1 MKNKIII
8 ASIILLGITVV
19 APAQDL
25 SAYIAQAE
33 AHNPA
38 LQAYALRYDLAQE
51 QVNEENNLPDTEF
64 GVGYF
69 VETPETRVGAQRAR
83 FSVKQM
89 LPWFGTIAKRQEYQN
104 ALADNEYL
112 EYVIAKR
119 KLSLEVAQSYYQLYG
134 IQAQE
139 QVVQQ
144 NLDLLDRFK
153 ELALNA
159 VEVAEASV
167 VDVLKLEMRQNE
179 LNAQLA
185 ILDERKRA
193 AAVQFKNT
201 LNVTQD
207 TPIQLVD
214 SLTIPQLETSDSME
228 ALETNPELLKYDAL
242 YKSITQAELLNQ
254 QESAP
259 KWGVGLDYI
268 PVSERTDLFSADNG
282 KDIVMPMV
290 SVSVPIFNSKYKSVT
305 RQNELRQQRI
315 TAEKEQ
321 RLKYL
326 ENLLAEAKQYRNA
339 ARINFNAQQ
348 QNIAQAQDAE
358 AILLKSYETGTID
371 FSDVLDIQEL
381 QLSFQRK
388 QIQAVQDFYE
398 QTALINYLTNN

>member
-8 ASIILLGITVV
+8 ASIILLGTTVV

-25 SAYIAQAE
+25 SAYIAKAE
-33 AHNPA
+33 AQNPA

-51 QVNEENNLPDTEF
+51 QVNEVNSLPDTEF

-134 IQAQE
+134 IHAEE

-193 AAVQFKNT
+193 AALQFKNI
-201 LNVTQD
+201 LNVAQD

-214 SLTIPQLETSDSME
+214 SLTIPQLETSDSTE

-254 QESAP
+254 QESVP

-268 PVSERTDLFSADNG
+268 PVSERTDLFPADNG

-305 RQNELRQQRI
+305 RQNEIRQQRI

>member
-8 ASIILLGITVV
+8 ASIILLGTTVV

-33 AHNPA
+33 AQNPA

-51 QVNEENNLPDTEF
+51 QVNEVNSLPDTEF

-134 IQAQE
+134 IHAEE

-193 AAVQFKNT
+193 AAVQFKNI
-201 LNVTQD
+201 LNVAQE

-214 SLTIPQLETSDSME
+214 SLTIPQLETSDSID
-228 ALETNPELLKYDAL
+228 ALETNPELLKYDAR
-242 YKSITQAELLNQ
+242 YKSISQAELLNQ

-268 PVSERTDLFSADNG
+268 PVSERTDLFPADNG

-305 RQNELRQQRI
+305 RQNELLQQRI